1 MSRYRKIDPRVWND
15 AKFRDLSDNA
25 KLVFFMLLT
34 HPNMTAL
41 GAMRSTL
48 AGLAEELGWE
58 PEAFREAFREVLNK
72 GMVEHDQKA
81 CFIALPKFLRYN
93 QPESP
98 NVVKAWVGAL
108 DLLPECG
115 LKTVVIQRARSF
127 LDGYKEAFG
136 EAFREAFAK
145 SIANQEQEQEQEQEK
160 EIPPNPPS
168 PDGDEGAELD
178 LQAKPKRERKPRV
191 ALKTFLEA
199 CKANGVKP
207 VTSYTPLMEYVEG
220 IKLPHEFLEL
230 AWDVFCREHLPG
242 GANAHRLQA
251 DWQRHFCNYV
261 TKGYYRL
268 WVCKADG
275 SFELTTL
282 GQQSRKF
289 LEAA

>member
-1 MSRYRKIDPRVWND
+1 MLASLLFPYDDDAKDLIDDWLSELEGEGCIVRYVVDGASYIEIRNWLIHQKIDRPSKSKLPAFDGSSRILANPRE
-15 AKFRDLSDNA
+15 
-25 KLVFFMLLT
+25 
-34 HPNMTAL
+34 
-41 GAMRSTL
+41 RSSEDQ
-48 AGLAEELGWE
+48 GSKDQGKEEL
-58 PEAFREAFREVLNK
+58 
-72 GMVEHDQKA
+72 
-81 CFIALPKFLRYN
+81 
-93 QPESP
+93 
-98 NVVKAWVGAL
+98 
-108 DLLPECG
+108 
-115 LKTVVIQRARSF
+115 
-127 LDGYKEAFG
+127 
-136 EAFREAFAK
+136 
-145 SIANQEQEQEQEQEK
+145 
-160 EIPPNPPS
+160 PPNPPS